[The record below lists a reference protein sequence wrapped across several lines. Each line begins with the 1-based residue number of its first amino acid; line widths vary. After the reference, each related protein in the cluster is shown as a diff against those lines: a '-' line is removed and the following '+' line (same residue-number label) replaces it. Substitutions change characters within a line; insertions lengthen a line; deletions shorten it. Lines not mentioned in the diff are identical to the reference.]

1 MTVKR
6 KELIGKGEFDY
17 DYANDILF
25 FKVKNREYEKS
36 IELNNQVI
44 DIDDKGFVVGIQI
57 FDVSKFL
64 NITKY
69 ALMNAV
75 RWRFQATTEK
85 INENNS
91 RIEVRLEFQVK
102 LRNKIVQPN
111 PIITENVK
119 DSLEDSKM
127 VAVLA

>member
-1 MTVKR
+1 
-6 KELIGKGEFDY
+6 
-17 DYANDILF
+17 
-25 FKVKNREYEKS
+25 
-36 IELNNQVI
+36 
-44 DIDDKGFVVGIQI
+44 
-57 FDVSKFL
+57 
-64 NITKY
+64 
-69 ALMNAV
+69 MNAV